1 MGKLSKSL
9 LKPAAA
15 GAISAVV
22 SYIMFDGADS
32 VQIMDNFVPGW
43 LLIGV
48 VVAVA
53 DFAGTFSANY
63 ISPYIISSS
72 ESVKN
77 LEDMLLTPS
86 LCGALSWILLD
97 PVLGVGE
104 SFMASFGTG
113 LVSSWAADY
122 IINKWDH

>member
-1 MGKLSKSL
+1 MGKLSESL
-9 LKPAAA
+9 LKPATA
-15 GAISAVV
+15 GAISAVI
-22 SYIMFDGADS
+22 SYIMFDGAGS

-43 LLIGV
+43 ILIGV

-63 ISPYIISSS
+63 ISPYVISSS

-86 LCGALSWILLD
+86 LCGALSWVLLD
-97 PVLGVGE
+97 P
-104 SFMASFGTG
+104 
-113 LVSSWAADY
+113 SSWSWR
-122 IINKWDH
+122 IIYGSIWNRLGIKLGSRLYYK